1 MKRKRKNL
9 SLCARTSMH
18 GLASSATTGRFDQI
32 TYLSLN
38 INFSITPVRSSYQ
51 KPMVFNRV
59 HGFLQLTLG
68 TCYVCPGPSCSCK
81 HTLLRAIAHAF
92 QRLHVIGLCPL
103 AFGRFRTDRYTPCP
117 CNNASTTSLF
127 FFGFPV
133 SKFL

>member
-1 MKRKRKNL
+1 MDWL
-9 SLCARTSMH
+9 ALPPQA
-18 GLASSATTGRFDQI
+18 GLDQI

-127 FFGFPV
+127 FFLFSGFKV
-133 SKFL
+133 YLTRFVILEKS